1 MHVQLK
7 AQLADG
13 IDQHANS
20 AVDEAHQWI
29 SDARSKLVWSAE
41 IDGTVDRD
49 SINIRIS
56 AVDCLRNSMS
66 DGEVIRD
73 IALHRAQNAGQVTAE
88 SDDSRWS
95 NCCRQLNDDW
105 MTFTAEL
112 QHTRYSF
119 TFGFLIYVIL

>member
-1 MHVQLK
+1 MQLK
-7 AQLADG
+7 AQLADN

-20 AVDEAHQWI
+20 AVDEAHHWI
-29 SDARSKLVWSAE
+29 NDARSMLAWSAE

-49 SINIRIS
+49 SIEVRIS
-56 AVDCLRNSMS
+56 TVDCLGNSMS

-73 IALHRAQNAGQVTAE
+73 TALHRAQNARHVAAE
-88 SDDSRWS
+88 SGDSRWS
-95 NCCRQLNDDW
+95 NCCRRLNDDW

-119 TFGFLIYVIL
+119 TFGFLTYVIL